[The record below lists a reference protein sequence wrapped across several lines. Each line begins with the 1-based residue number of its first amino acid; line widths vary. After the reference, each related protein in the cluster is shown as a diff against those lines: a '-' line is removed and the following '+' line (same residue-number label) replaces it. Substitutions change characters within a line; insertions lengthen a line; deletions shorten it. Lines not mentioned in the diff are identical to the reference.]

1 MSHRVS
7 PGPVFKSYRCAP
19 TLNTRLSGPFSTTEA
34 SQWVVVMSD
43 TKQPST
49 DHTKWQG
56 SQVNLGGEQHAHPSA
71 APHALG
77 IMIPMNRDFSDPHLA
92 SLIEA
97 SRPPE
102 DLKIGREVR
111 EIFSH
116 MLGDGASIIDPSA
129 TIWTKEN
136 ADALRER
143 IEGNLIKG
151 SDSGQ
156 WEKLEQQL
164 HGAPREVVL
173 LAAEMVFLR
182 EHPVRTFRPETRRE
196 HVERVLSQLTPA
208 LPIPEPMATWLSR
221 PAGAAGFGAGQGYS
235 GQLWKH
241 LIWMSSFVSHWQQ
254 LAEDR
259 KAQARHNPWALQ
271 KVMLEVEQDKPDIR
285 NALQFL
291 AAPDTFEPISS
302 KDLKQKIRDA
312 LADRIGGASGD
323 SAEEIDRDFLAIRA
337 ALASEVTHPFNFWTP
352 GVHELWAKPHTDT
365 EPAPA
370 IDPAPA
376 EELPTYGKEEFLAEV
391 YLPEEDYE
399 RLRSLIT
406 RKKNII
412 LAGPPGVGKT
422 FAAKRLAYSLMG
434 VKDHSRVEM
443 VQFHQSYSYEDFM
456 MGYRPTESGG
466 FALAEGPFYR
476 FCEKAR
482 TDIDQRPYFFIID
495 EVNRGNISKIFGEL
509 LMLIEADKRDTALR
523 LLYKNERFSVPAN
536 VYLVGMMNTADRS
549 LAVLDYALRRR
560 FGFFSMTPGFNSQGF
575 SSWQE
580 ELGNPHF
587 DHLVEAV
594 IALNQEISDD
604 PALGP
609 GFLIGH
615 SFLAAPSGGEADD
628 AWLHSIVEEELIP
641 LLEEYWFDE
650 PAKAEEWATT
660 LRNTLR

>member
-1 MSHRVS
+1 
-7 PGPVFKSYRCAP
+7 
-19 TLNTRLSGPFSTTEA
+19 
-34 SQWVVVMSD
+34 
-43 TKQPST
+43 
-49 DHTKWQG
+49 
-56 SQVNLGGEQHAHPSA
+56 
-71 APHALG
+71 
-77 IMIPMNRDFSDPHLA
+77 
-92 SLIEA
+92 
-97 SRPPE
+97 
-102 DLKIGREVR
+102 
-111 EIFSH
+111 
-116 MLGDGASIIDPSA
+116 MLGDGASIIDPTA
-129 TIWTKEN
+129 TIWTAET

-143 IEGNLIKG
+143 IQGELTEVPRLN
-151 SDSGQ
+151 Q
-156 WEKLEQQL
+156 WAKLEKQL

-182 EHPVRTFRPETRRE
+182 EHPVRTFDPLTRRK
-196 HVERVLSQLTPA
+196 HVERVLSQLNPA
-208 LPIPEPMATWLSR
+208 LPIPESMATWLSR
-221 PAGAAGFGAGQGYS
+221 PAGEAGFAAGRGYFRLLS
-235 GQLWKH
+235 NH
-241 LIWMSSFVSHWQQ
+241 LIWMSTFVSHWQQ
-254 LAEDR
+254 LTEDA
-259 KAQARHNPWALQ
+259 KAKARQDPWALQ
-271 KVMLEVEQDKPDIR
+271 KVMLELEEDRPDIR

-291 AAPDTFEPISS
+291 ADPDTFEPIAS
-302 KDLKQKIRDA
+302 KDLKLKIRDA

-323 SAEEIDRDFLAIRA
+323 SAEEIDRDFLAIRE
-337 ALASEVTHPFNFWTP
+337 ALAHEVNKPFNFWTP
-352 GVHELWAKPHTDT
+352 GVQELWETPHPNTD
-365 EPAPA
+365 PAPA
-370 IDPAPA
+370 QEPNATTAAEEDIDPAPA
-376 EELPTYGKEEFLAEV
+376 EELPTYGKEEFLGEV

-482 TDIDQRPYFFIID
+482 ADIDQRPYFFIID

-509 LMLIEADKRDTALR
+509 LMLIEADKRGTALR

-536 VYLVGMMNTADRS
+536 VYLIGMMNTADRS

-575 SSWQE
+575 YSWQE
-580 ELGNPHF
+580 ELGSPHF

-594 IALNQEISDD
+594 IALNQDIADD

-615 SFLAAPSGGEADD
+615 SFLAAPSDGEADD